1 MVLDNSFLQM
11 VQENLAVNFIY
22 DVLKFIIAFIF
33 VKFFYEKVY
42 IKWKWGGWRVII
54 LNEDRKQVVSRKL
67 SCSVTKRIFEDLGEF
82 SIYLKGIISPYGW
95 LNNIDIASEKAE
107 GIGLIERDYKNKM
120 IIIDLSK
127 NPSK

>member
-1 MVLDNSFLQM
+1 M